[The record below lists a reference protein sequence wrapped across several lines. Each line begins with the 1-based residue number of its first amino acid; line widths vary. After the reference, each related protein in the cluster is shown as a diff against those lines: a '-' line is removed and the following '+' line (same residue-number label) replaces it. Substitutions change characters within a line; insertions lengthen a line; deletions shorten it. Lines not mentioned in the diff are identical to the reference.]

1 MAPLPYEVINDKI
14 GSKVLQTIIV
24 WDKKRQ
30 AVWIAAGLIL
40 GTYISYSDSLNE
52 DGQLVV
58 SFFVFM
64 ETLVLL
70 IMGVLLFLYSRKRG

>member
-1 MAPLPYEVINDKI
+1 MLINDRI
-14 GSKVLQTIIV
+14 CTKVLQTIIV

-52 DGQLVV
+52 DGELVV

-70 IMGVLLFLYSRKRG
+70 IMGLLLFLYSRKRG

>member
-1 MAPLPYEVINDKI
+1 
-14 GSKVLQTIIV
+14 V

-40 GTYISYSDSLNE
+40 GTYISYSDSLDEN
-52 DGQLVV
+52 GQFVL
-58 SFFVFM
+58 SFFLFM

-70 IMGVLLFLYSRKRG
+70 IMGVLLYLYSRKKR

>member
-1 MAPLPYEVINDKI
+1 MLINDRI
-14 GSKVLQTIIV
+14 CTKVLQTIIV

-52 DGQLVV
+52 DGELVV

-70 IMGVLLFLYSRKRG
+70 IMGLLLFLYSRRRG